1 MGAFLSYSI
10 ISWLAMLAMYLGY
23 KIFLARDKQHGF
35 NRGVLLLIYAVSWAS
50 PLAAAWVEHH
60 RYDSRPDI
68 VQLPVV
74 HSDVVVDM
82 IVRQNTLAHQW
93 LSSALVWI
101 FIAGMAVV
109 AVRTAVTWCRLLA
122 VIHRGEKISREGY
135 ILVVTSDERLAPFR
149 WMHYVVMGRSDY
161 SDSCSAIAIHELK
174 HVKSLH
180 WIDLLVAQAVCIF
193 NWFNPA
199 AWLMRDELMLV
210 HEYQADMAVIDSGAD
225 PQEYQLLL
233 IKKAVGARF
242 PSLANSLNHSKLK
255 KRITMMYKE
264 KSGAG
269 RRMKALALVPVLVLV
284 LGVAAMPPVRAAV
297 STLSSTSLSP
307 RKSSEKS
314 AESKTATP
322 TFRIVG
328 INNNHN
334 KTTVHVEGKG
344 AVTTL
349 TVSGGTFTTC
359 GKTYQ
364 ATALSCANTKDDALI
379 EVEFPFVTEFDQT
392 SLSLNI
398 NGREVSLDLDG
409 FLAQAH
415 TLVVERKK
423 ETHGEAVQ
431 SVNYSEPKTDGV
443 VVENNAA
450 SSNVE
455 ETDVDRYMKTSPKFR
470 VLAPVMKGSML
481 SPLLLDTDLYL
492 DGKKISES
500 DLEGLSPSD
509 IASVGVDLNAYE
521 IRITTKS
528 ASSISGMRILLDG
541 REIDQEE
548 MNAYPADK
556 IASMS
561 VDKQTNTISIISK

>member
-10 ISWLAMLAMYLGY
+10 ISGLAMLAMYLGY

-50 PLAAAWVEHH
+50 PLTAAWVEHH

-74 HSDVVVDM
+74 HSDVVVDV

-93 LSSALVWI
+93 LSSVLVWI

-135 ILVVTSDERLAPFR
+135 ILVVTSDERLAPFS

-180 WIDLLVAQAVCIF
+180 WIDLLVAQAVCIV

-233 IKKAVGARF
+233 IKKAAGSRF

-297 STLSSTSLSP
+297 STLSSTGLSP
-307 RKSSEKS
+307 RKGSEKS
-314 AESKTATP
+314 AESKTDGLQ
-322 TFRIVG
+322 FRVTSID
-328 INNNHN
+328 NYDN
-334 KTTVHVEGKG
+334 KTTVRIEVKG
-344 AVTTL
+344 LGNYIKT
-349 TVSGGTFTTC
+349 SGGTLTTC
-359 GKTYQ
+359 GHTYSAINQSCVKTGSEAVINIVFPFLSEFESTSMTVNVNDEAIPFNLEELFDKAKPGLSVQQ
-364 ATALSCANTKDDALI
+364 ATVNLDEAAPGKQAPATPGRAINSAVDNPLDVAALVINKNATPGDIYVNGVKMEKADMHK
-379 EVEFPFVTEFDQT
+379 
-392 SLSLNI
+392 LNDEDI
-398 NGREVSLDLDG
+398 
-409 FLAQAH
+409 A
-415 TLVVERKK
+415 LVVINK
-423 ETHGEAVQ
+423 Q
-431 SVNYSEPKTDGV
+431 
-443 VVENNAA
+443 NNTT
-450 SSNVE
+450 N
-455 ETDVDRYMKTSPKFR
+455 
-470 VLAPVMKGSML
+470 
-481 SPLLLDTDLYL
+481 
-492 DGKKISES
+492 
-500 DLEGLSPSD
+500 
-509 IASVGVDLNAYE
+509 
-521 IRITTKS
+521 ITTKS
-528 ASSISGMRILLDG
+528 SAASSGMRILLDG
-541 REIDQEE
+541 REIDLDE